1 MKLVIIMN
9 SSDSMKNQYKIINK
23 IQMIVQRLF
32 KLKHVNKK
40 IKMKL
45 IKLMNKKTNR
55 KLISQIQNK
64 PMKIKKTLIQ
74 QLVTFY
80 LI

>member
-1 MKLVIIMN
+1 MKLLIIMN